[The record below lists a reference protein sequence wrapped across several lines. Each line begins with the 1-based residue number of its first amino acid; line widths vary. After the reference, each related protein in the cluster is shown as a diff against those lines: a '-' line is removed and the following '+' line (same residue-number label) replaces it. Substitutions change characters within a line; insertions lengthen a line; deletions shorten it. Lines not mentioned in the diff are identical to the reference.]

1 MNIVA
6 VAVAAAS
13 SFLIGG
19 AWYSP
24 KVFGAIWNRE
34 NGSAEKTSESARQRG
49 HPARVFGI
57 SFIFALIAAA
67 LFAWWLGPA
76 PPLSQALG
84 SGLIV
89 GFGFAATSFGINY
102 QFAGRS
108 PKLWLIDGG
117 YHTVQFLVYGLI
129 LGAWH

>member
-1 MNIVA
+1 MNVAA

-13 SFLIGG
+13 SFLVGG
-19 AWYSP
+19 IWYSP
-24 KVFGAIWNRE
+24 KVFGTIWNRE
-34 NGSAEKTSESARQRG
+34 NGSAEKTAERG
-49 HPARVFGI
+49 HRARVFAL
-57 SFIFALIAAA
+57 SFVFALIAAA

-108 PKLWLIDGG
+108 SKLWLIDGG
-117 YHTVQFLVYGLI
+117 YHTVQFVVYGVI